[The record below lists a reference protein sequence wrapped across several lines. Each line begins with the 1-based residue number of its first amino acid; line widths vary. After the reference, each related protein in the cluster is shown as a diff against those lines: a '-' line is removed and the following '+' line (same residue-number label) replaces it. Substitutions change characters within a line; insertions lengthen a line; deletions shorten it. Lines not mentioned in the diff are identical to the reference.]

1 VEFTKLYT
9 TIDGVQKNMDFNN
22 LDLGSIAAG
31 QNIMARWWYY
41 CNVSAHVANYEVRM
55 KKHSSFGI
63 EFDLI
68 TLDGVRELT
77 RSVNG
82 SMEQGP
88 ASSRRRAFSPTLS
101 STDIFLLNLIED
113 EDNLPDHVMDTNGNE
128 TDDLEIVSE
137 GMTCTASG
145 SNQYV
150 LSVQASREGWVY
162 GVMHDPTNCT
172 MTLVRAVRNS
182 DGADVTQNV
191 WQTERTVQNDYTSIV
206 DNRLHLADNIGTTE
220 SYTLYY
226 EPKPAAAPKVKSI
239 ELVVEEGCTE
249 AKATQALVT
258 FEEAVDTETVD
269 ANDVVLNIGNKEQPV
284 TVTVKSATQ
293 ILVNWNS
300 TALVNGNCLLTVYT
314 ADVAN
319 IEGTK
324 GSTSRSLTW
333 TAEADVLPGDVN
345 GDGKVNVTDIM
356 ALSKFIMGTTP
367 ANFVP
372 ANADVNGNGTINV
385 TDIMGTAKIIL
396 NQSE

>member
-1 VEFTKLYT
+1 
-9 TIDGVQKNMDFNN
+9 
-22 LDLGSIAAG
+22 
-31 QNIMARWWYY
+31 MARWWYY

-82 SMEQGP
+82 SMEKGA
-88 ASSRRRAFSPTLS
+88 ASARRKTFSPTVS
-101 STDIFLLNLIED
+101 NTDVFLLNLIED

-137 GMTCTASG
+137 GMTCTESG

-162 GVMHDPTNCT
+162 GVMHDPTNCS

-191 WQTERTVQNDYTSIV
+191 WQTDRTVQNDFTAIV
-206 DNRLHLADNIGTTE
+206 DNRLHLADNIDTE
-220 SYTLYY
+220 EAYTLYY

-239 ELVVEEGCTE
+239 ELVVEEGSSE
-249 AKATQALVT
+249 AKATQAIVT
-258 FEEAVDTETVD
+258 FEEAIDTETVD
-269 ANDVVLNIGNKEQPV
+269 ADDVVLSIGNKEQ
-284 TVTVKSATQ
+284 TVTVSVK
-293 ILVNWNS
+293 NS
-300 TALVNGNCLLTVYT
+300 TQVLLSWDSHALTSNSCMLTVYT
-314 ADVAN
+314 ADIAN
-319 IEGTK
+319 TEGTK

-333 TAEADVLPGDVN
+333 TAEADVLSGDVN

-356 ALSKFIMGTTP
+356 ALSKYIMGTTP
-367 ANFVP
+367 ASFVP
-372 ANADVNGNGTINV
+372 ANADVNGGGTINV